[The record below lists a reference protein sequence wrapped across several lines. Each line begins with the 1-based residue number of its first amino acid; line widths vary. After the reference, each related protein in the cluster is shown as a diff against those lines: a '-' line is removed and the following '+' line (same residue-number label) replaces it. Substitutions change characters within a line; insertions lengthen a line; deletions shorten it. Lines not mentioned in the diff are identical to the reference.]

1 VTLASAKINNY
12 NLNVEINWGRIMGY
26 TLRSIVTITLLL
38 YTLTT
43 LAENTV
49 IKKPEP
55 RPSHIGKSLWII
67 GQEVTHDQWPGTLA
81 VVNAPEQRKMALPG
95 QCISV
100 SVIAAGDERDAL
112 LKQST
117 FNFQIKFD
125 GKTQSFEGLH
135 AAEVKRMKPEGGDF
149 VMNILGAA
157 GVNTTELSDMSMASL
172 ATFDLAWCIPADA
185 HDGKVRIQGYA
196 ILSKGEKQ
204 HFDDASLSVSSFA
217 TAVEQGTFKDKEEFA
232 DWLMSYYRQP
242 NPARVL
248 AAFRLLAD
256 DKQAFTIN
264 MRTFF
269 VEVLKSSP
277 QAAKDLQA
285 RLAGETPAVRGY
297 ALHLLKS
304 AGYDATNVVSQL
316 PEREQE
322 FQRRIP
328 PLPDPYDLRVDPEHF
343 DTPQRMD
350 ALWSEFLVTGK
361 PRPVR
366 AIADL
371 LLWRDDYKA
380 VKEARE
386 KAKPILTVELGRGVS
401 YAAAGWSLGS
411 FARHHGLIA
420 DFIAVWK
427 NDPGTPA
434 VLKEELENLFTNEA
448 FKRK

>member
-1 VTLASAKINNY
+1 MRITLQ
-12 NLNVEINWGRIMGY
+12 G
-26 TLRSIVTITLLL
+26 IVTAVLLL
-38 YTLTT
+38 CSLNT

-49 IKKPEP
+49 LKKPEP
-55 RPSHIGKSLWII
+55 KPAYIVKGLWII
-67 GQEVTHDQWPGTLA
+67 GREVTRDQWPGTLK
-81 VVNAPEQRKMALPG
+81 VVNAPEQRIKALPG
-95 QCISV
+95 QCMSV
-100 SVIAAGDERDAL
+100 SAFAAGNERDAL
-112 LKQST
+112 LQQST
-117 FNFQIKFD
+117 FTYQIEFE
-125 GKTQSFEGLH
+125 GKKQTFEGLR
-135 AAEVKRMKPEGGDF
+135 AKEVKRIKPEGGDF
-149 VMNILGAA
+149 VMEILGAT
-157 GVNTTELSDMSMASL
+157 GVNTSELADMSRASL
-172 ATFDLAWCIPADA
+172 ATFNLAWCVPPDA
-185 HDGKVRIQGYA
+185 KDGKVSIQGFA
-196 ILSKGEKQ
+196 VLPQGEKLY
-204 HFDDASLSVSSFA
+204 FDDASLSVSSFA

-232 DWLMSYYRQP
+232 NWLMSYYRQP

-248 AAFRLLAD
+248 AACRLLAD

-277 QAAKDLQA
+277 LAAEDLQA
-285 RLAGETPAVRGY
+285 RLANETPAVRGY

-304 AGYDATNVVSQL
+304 AGYDVTKVLAQL

-328 PLPDPYDLRVDPEHF
+328 PLPDPYDLRVDPERF

-361 PRPVR
+361 SRPVR
-366 AIADL
+366 AIAEL

-386 KAKPILTVELGRGVS
+386 QAKPTLTVELGRGVS

-420 DFIAVWK
+420 DFVDVWK
-427 NDPGTPA
+427 SDPGTPA
-434 VLKEELENLFTNEA
+434 VLKEELETLFANEA